1 MFIDKKKIDHKGT
14 DLLCCG
20 VLPQFM
26 DHELQTLLEYHFPDK
41 ITLHDV
47 QNIMFYVKCTQG

>member
-1 MFIDKKKIDHKGT
+1 MTKKIDHKGT

-26 DHELQTLLEYHFPDK
+26 NHELQTLLEYHFPDK
-41 ITLHDV
+41 IMLQEV